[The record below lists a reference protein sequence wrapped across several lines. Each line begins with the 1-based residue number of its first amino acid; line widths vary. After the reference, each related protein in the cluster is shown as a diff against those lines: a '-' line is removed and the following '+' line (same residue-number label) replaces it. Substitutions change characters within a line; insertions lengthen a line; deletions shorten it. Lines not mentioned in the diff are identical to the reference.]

1 MQFVKA
7 ARLLAAPLIVVLA
20 SLSWSSVSWAGL
32 WEDGYA
38 SGYGDGKGSCTVSC
52 PICPAP
58 TVCPAETVCPA
69 PTVCPTQTAC
79 PAPTVCPAETI
90 CPAPTVCPTT
100 LTVVSND
107 TTLGTVTQALVTG
120 HTNTYTLTAK
130 PQIDVNSSPISEF
143 KGWDCTP
150 SDKKPDATN
159 TIAIS
164 VNTVCVAKF
173 VAPTVAPNL
182 KKLLATKTETASFK
196 TNAKEGK
203 YYVPTYEPKCSSEK
217 STSCAVHDKAAYD
230 VVTPAIP
237 KLLITSI
244 DIPVIEV
251 TGSLFSVGMKSDVD
265 FYDSFTFYVDNY
277 TLLQKLTITGTGLDK
292 EGKPIPISELDNGKS
307 GQGGT
312 VSVLDASGKS
322 GQYCGKDCYA
332 FPMGTTVTVTATP
345 FSGVTSGTITPS
357 ITCDSQQNPTVILDK
372 DKECKVEF
380 KYTAPEAKTQTATTT
395 VTLDYDAKAM
405 TLEAT
410 AGSDCKA
417 TTTTANQFI
426 STTGTCGITVKAT
439 VKATPVTVTKK
450 TLTVLSNDNT
460 LGKVKLSGKECTT
473 PYCSESFEAETKKFT
488 LAAEPTSTSV
498 TWTWEGAEECKPDA
512 KGELT
517 VSKDTVCI
525 AKFTKTE
532 TQYKKLT
539 LKTSGAGTVL
549 IPAPPQGVVPGK
561 DPIRC
566 TTVSEATCEAT
577 ATLPQGTEFTLVVT
591 PKAPAKAVKSN
602 TCEGKQTLDKEDKEC
617 VITFE

>member
-20 SLSWSSVSWAGL
+20 SLSWSSVSWAGP
-32 WEDGYA
+32 WEEGYSA
-38 SGYGDGKGSCTVSC
+38 GYSDGKGSCTASSC
-52 PICPAP
+52 PSCPTTTCPTCDICPTAP
-58 TVCPAETVCPA
+58 TCPTTTCPTCDICPSA
-69 PTVCPTQTAC
+69 PTCPTCDIC
-79 PAPTVCPAETI
+79 PSAPTCPTCDI
-90 CPAPTVCPTT
+90 CPTVPAYPTCDTCPTT

-107 TTLGTVTQALVTG
+107 TALGTATKTLV
-120 HTNTYTLTAK
+120 HANIYTLTATPK
-130 PQIDVNSSPISEF
+130 KDANGTPISEF
-143 KGWDCTP
+143 KGWENCTL
-150 SDKKPDATN
+150 TN
-159 TIAIS
+159 PTNNTTTIS
-164 VNTVCVAKF
+164 ENTVCVAKF
-173 VAPTVAPNL
+173 VAPTVAAPDL
-182 KKLLATKTETASFK
+182 KKLLATKTQHAGFRK
-196 TNAKEGK
+196 FPQPA
-203 YYVPTYEPKCSSEK
+203 YEPVAKCADK
-217 STSCAVHDKAAYD
+217 STSCAVHDEALLP
-230 VVTPAIP
+230 T
-237 KLLITSI
+237 KLSITNI

-277 TLLQKLTITGTGLDK
+277 TLLQKLTITGNTG
-292 EGKPIPISELDNGKS
+292 
-307 GQGGT
+307 GGT

-332 FPMGTTVTVTATP
+332 FPTGTTVTVTATP
-345 FSGVTSGTITPS
+345 FSGVTSGKIEPS
-357 ITCDSQQNPTVILDK
+357 VTCDSQPNTTVVLDK

-380 KYTAPEAKTQTATTT
+380 KYTPPETKTQTATTT

-410 AGSDCKA
+410 AGSDCNKGTGTG
-417 TTTTANQFI
+417 TTSQFI

-439 VKATPVTVTKK
+439 PATVTKK

-460 LGKVKLSGKECTT
+460 LGKVKLNGKECTP

-498 TWTWEGAEECKPDA
+498 TWTWEGAECKPDA

-532 TQYKKLT
+532 IQYNNLT
-539 LKTSGAGTVL
+539 LKTTGAGTVSF
-549 IPAPPQGVVPGK
+549 PSFNK
-561 DPIRC
+561 NPILC
-566 TTVSEATCEAT
+566 TSVLGATCEAI
-577 ATLPQGTEFTLVVT
+577 ATLPQGTEFTLAVT
-591 PKAPAKAVKSN
+591 PKAPAKVKSN
-602 TCEGKQTLDKEDKEC
+602 TCEGKQTLDKDKEC